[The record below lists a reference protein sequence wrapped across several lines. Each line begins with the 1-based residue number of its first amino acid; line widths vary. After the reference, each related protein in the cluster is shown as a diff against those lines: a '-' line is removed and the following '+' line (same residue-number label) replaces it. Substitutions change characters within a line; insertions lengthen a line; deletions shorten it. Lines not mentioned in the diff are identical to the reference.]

1 MAINARLQAHFDR
14 VRSAYAVLSHEDA
27 FTALAVARSAHVKGR
42 RMAKVVVFREPAGG
56 DFMVV
61 LPADE
66 HVDERVLRAITGR
79 GGVRLED
86 ENELERLFP
95 DCESGTM
102 PPFGFLYHMPMFV
115 DPCLLTGDDLF
126 FQAGNHHEIV
136 LMRCKEYERIAGPY
150 FIRGCLHREVAAAA
164 WAA

>member
-27 FTALAVARSAHVKGR
+27 FTTLKVARSAHVMGWL
-42 RMAKVVVFREPAGG
+42 MAKVVVFRDAAGS

-66 HVDERVLRAITGR
+66 HVDGHVLQVITGR

-95 DCESGTM
+95 DCELGTM

-136 LMRCKEYERIAGPY
+136 LMRCTEYERIAGPY
-150 FIRGCLHREVAAAA
+150 FIRGCLHREAAAVA
-164 WAA
+164 WSA